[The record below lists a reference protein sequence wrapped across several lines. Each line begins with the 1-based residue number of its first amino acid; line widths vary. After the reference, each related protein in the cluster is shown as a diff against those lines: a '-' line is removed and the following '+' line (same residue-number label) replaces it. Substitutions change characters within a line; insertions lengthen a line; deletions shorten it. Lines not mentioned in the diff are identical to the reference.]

1 MILRALALWCALL
14 LPAAAQEAVVSGLS
28 QNRVGIT
35 ANFDGSEIVVFAA
48 VARTAPAPPGRL
60 DVIVTVEGP
69 VGPVIVRRK
78 ARVFGIWVNTEAV
91 EVDAAP
97 AFYAIAA
104 TGPLSRILSETENLR
119 HRIRINEA
127 VRAVGTADQAE
138 DSPAFVEALIRLR
151 RETGLYQ
158 VRDGGVLLDRD
169 TLIRSDIRLPASLSE
184 GRFRVRV
191 FLLRDGAVVGQEETE
206 ITVQKEGIERF
217 LHRLALDEPLIY
229 GILSLSLAILA
240 GWLASTAFAWV
251 RR

>member
-1 MILRALALWCALL
+1 MILRLL
-14 LPAAAQEAVVSGLS
+14 ILLFAITVPAAAQETVVSGLS
-28 QNRVGIT
+28 QNRVAIT
-35 ANFDGSEIVVFAA
+35 ANYDGSEIVVFAA
-48 VARTAPAPPGRL
+48 VARNAPPPEGRL

-78 ARVFGIWVNTEAV
+78 SRTFGIWINTDQV

-191 FLLRDGAVVGQEETE
+191 FLLREGNVVGHEETE
-206 ITVQKEGIERF
+206 ITVQKEGLERV
-217 LHRLALDEPLIY
+217 LHRMALDQPLAY
-229 GILSLSLAILA
+229 GILSLALAIAA
-240 GWLASTAFAWV
+240 GWLASAAYALW